1 MAVKKMG
8 KADYSRIYLQDAVL
22 EKKKFVVF
30 DTETTGLTDQDEIIQ
45 FSAISV
51 NFENWSVNG
60 TESFYINIGKP
71 LPDMIIQLTGITD
84 ATLNEK
90 GITREEA
97 SSRVSTFLKDAVIC
111 GHNLQFDIK
120 KVQHLFDVTGNSF
133 NIGGLKVVDTCTLA
147 KKYIPKEKFGNHKL
161 GTLTNG
167 LHLEDG
173 LSFHNAIDDVIATMR
188 LCHALYKTYINE
200 YAEDATF
207 VKEDPEINGS
217 NHNEEGKL
225 IKTAL
230 PYIPSIPLNDISKET
245 VRLLRLARWKKS
257 QTMDRIYINIMTK
270 SGVGKIYFDMPSG
283 QYKDVDGN
291 LVANIN
297 LCALQTA
304 ICDMLWDNGFSG
316 YDDFNA
322 EIQC

>member
-51 NFENWSVNG
+51 NFENWSVSG

-84 ATLNEK
+84 ATLKEK

-133 NIGGLKVVDTCTLA
+133 DTGELKVVDTCALA
-147 KKYIPKEKFGNHKL
+147 KKYIPKEKFGGHKL

-200 YAEDATF
+200 YTEDATF
-207 VKEDPEINGS
+207 AKEDPGINGS

-230 PYIPSIPLNDISKET
+230 PYIPSIPLNDVSKET
-245 VRLLRLARWKKS
+245 VHLLRLARWKKS
-257 QTMDRIYINIMTK
+257 QTMDRIYINILTK
-270 SGVGKIYFDMPSG
+270 SGAGKIYFDMASG
-283 QYKDVDGN
+283 KYKDVDGN

-297 LCALQTA
+297 LYALQTA

>member
-51 NFENWSVNG
+51 NFENWSVSG

-84 ATLNEK
+84 ATLKEK

-133 NIGGLKVVDTCTLA
+133 DTGELKVVDTCALA
-147 KKYIPKEKFGNHKL
+147 KKYIPKEKFGGHKL

-200 YAEDATF
+200 YTEDATF
-207 VKEDPEINGS
+207 AKEDPGINGS

-230 PYIPSIPLNDISKET
+230 PYIPSIPLNDVSKET
-245 VRLLRLARWKKS
+245 VHLLRLARWKKS
-257 QTMDRIYINIMTK
+257 QAMDRIYINILTK
-270 SGVGKIYFDMPSG
+270 SGAGKIYFDMASG
-283 QYKDVDGN
+283 KYKDVDGN

-297 LCALQTA
+297 L
-304 ICDMLWDNGFSG
+304 
-316 YDDFNA
+316 
-322 EIQC
+322 